1 MSVQVIV
8 VGAGLAGLVSARQLL
23 DAGFTVTVLEAH
35 ARPGGRVRTL
45 RADFADG
52 MYCEAGAMGF
62 LDIHGRVRDLVTRLG
77 LQAAEFKSESNPT
90 VFYLRGRRVFA
101 LPSQPVHGI
110 PGLSASEISL
120 GVDGIWEKYIGAPSE
135 RLGDPSAAGWSPEP
149 YKDLDLMPADAFL
162 RGQGA
167 SEAAIKLLGR
177 GLCGLYGDG
186 IPSYSALML
195 LIGAALLKTAQADF
209 EIANGNDNLP
219 TTLARTMA
227 ANVIYGARV
236 TSFAQ
241 NADGVSVTYELP
253 GLKPA
258 VANAD
263 FVVCAVPFPLVARIQ
278 FSPALPPIVR
288 EMITSLGNTSVTRV
302 YMQTRSRFWELP
314 GCGSG
319 TLPIELALPHARV
332 LSAYNQP
339 GLRGI
344 LEVYLAGQ
352 RARAFDEQDTS
363 LGVQSLVNEIGETFP
378 QAPSSLEG
386 SSAISWDREPWARGA
401 YAFFRP
407 GQLTRYWNCLT
418 APAGRIHFCGDQTS
432 IWVGWMEG
440 AVESGQRAASE
451 IITVANVHAD
461 AIRTRA
467 ASQV

>member
-1 MSVQVIV
+1 
-8 VGAGLAGLVSARQLL
+8 L
-23 DAGFTVTVLEAH
+23 DAGFTVTVLEAQ

-62 LDIHGRVRDLVTRLG
+62 LDIHARVRDLVTRLG
-77 LQAAEFKSESNPT
+77 LQAARFKSESSPT

-101 LPSQPVHGI
+101 LPDQPLHGV
-110 PGLSASEISL
+110 PGLSASEIGL
-120 GVDGIWEKYIGAPSE
+120 GVDGIWEKYIGAPSA
-135 RLGDPSAAGWSPEP
+135 RVGDPAGAGWSPEP
-149 YKDLDLMPADAFL
+149 YKDLDTMPADAFL
-162 RGQGA
+162 RQQGA
-167 SEAAIKLLGR
+167 SDAAITLLGR

-219 TTLARTMA
+219 ITLARTMA

-241 NADGVSVTYELP
+241 NSNGVSVNYELP
-253 GLKPA
+253 GHKPA

-263 FVVCAVPFPLVARIQ
+263 FVVCAVPFPLVARIR
-278 FSPALPPIVR
+278 FSPALPPIMS
-288 EMITSLGNTSVTRV
+288 EMTTSLGNTSVSRV

-314 GCGSG
+314 GSG
-319 TLPIELALPHARV
+319 KLPIELAMPHARV

-352 RARAFDEQDTS
+352 RARAFDEEDTS
-363 LGVQSLVNEIGETFP
+363 KGVQTLVNEIGETFP
-378 QAPSSLEG
+378 QAPGSLEG
-386 SSAISWDREPWARGA
+386 ASAISWDQDPWARGA
-401 YAFFRP
+401 YAFFHT
-407 GQLTRYWNCLT
+407 GQLTRYWNYLT

-440 AVESGQRAASE
+440 AVESGQRAANE
-451 IITVANVHAD
+451 IIKAANVHPD
-461 AIRTRA
+461 AIRTQA